1 MKSSYTL
8 SGNHFTEF
16 VAEVNE
22 KFMNCNKQA
31 INGFIGMLGRSV
43 QKSTQH
49 YFETDYDVMSEELVL
64 NARSARSSVHVRGI
78 YPDDEDLTDDRNI
91 LNATTNELERIIEEN
106 STINPPMVY
115 QISFNNEIPLYE
127 NTLPIHRKIYDIARM
142 EMYELYMEV
151 KELNPKCVLVGI
163 KTDCLV
169 FNRVKID
176 PPLSKEWGGVKKC
189 NVPLIKECTIDN
201 TKEIC
206 TDPYVIQGN
215 EWNNFTWCEGETYT
229 NDEGMTMDA
238 KIASGRYIND
248 GFLMLGMAGSG
259 KSEILKEAQ
268 RILEKNTAV
277 RSFLTAC
284 PTHKACK
291 IVNGTTIHRLFN
303 INPIDFSYEYG
314 KAHEIKQAGIKYIFL
329 DEVSMISEQLWNV
342 LAHIKTNFGFVFCGF
357 GDFQQLKPVNEE
369 HIDFKNTW
377 IVKYVFNN
385 NLCELTHI
393 HRFDDNVLLQDA
405 HKCARGEAI
414 DFKNYTTEEH
424 DLCLCWTNAA
434 VDALNKKWNTHYA
447 KQHDKTLE
455 VDGFRQSKYI
465 LHEGLKLM
473 AYRSG
478 RGMYYNSEEFTVK
491 SFDDDSITL
500 HPGENSPDLRS
511 DITINI
517 NYSKDFK
524 PIYAITVHKAQ
535 GMTAD
540 KPYSIYEY
548 NRMRKDMLY
557 VCLTRARKK
566 EYVNFCDIN
575 LLKPYTG
582 YIYRYTYNGKCYIG
596 STNNIKDRKEEHKQN
611 NTNKFGRAIQTI
623 GYNNLKF
630 EILETV
636 HYGERQELYDIEDEY
651 IRVADSIR
659 NGWNTRRN
667 YVDVM

>member
-1 MKSSYTL
+1 
-8 SGNHFTEF
+8 
-16 VAEVNE
+16 
-22 KFMNCNKQA
+22 
-31 INGFIGMLGRSV
+31 
-43 QKSTQH
+43 
-49 YFETDYDVMSEELVL
+49 
-64 NARSARSSVHVRGI
+64 
-78 YPDDEDLTDDRNI
+78 
-91 LNATTNELERIIEEN
+91 
-106 STINPPMVY
+106 
-115 QISFNNEIPLYE
+115 
-127 NTLPIHRKIYDIARM
+127 
-142 EMYELYMEV
+142 
-151 KELNPKCVLVGI
+151 
-163 KTDCLV
+163 
-169 FNRVKID
+169 
-176 PPLSKEWGGVKKC
+176 
-189 NVPLIKECTIDN
+189 
-201 TKEIC
+201 
-206 TDPYVIQGN
+206 
-215 EWNNFTWCEGETYT
+215 
-229 NDEGMTMDA
+229 MDA

-248 GFLMLGMAGSG
+248 GFLIIGMAGSG

-314 KAHEIKQAGIKYIFL
+314 KAHEIKQAGVKYIFL

-393 HRFDDNVLLQDA
+393 HRFDDNVLQQDA

-478 RGMYYNSEEFTVK
+478 RGMYYNSEEFIVK
-491 SFDDDSITL
+491 SFNADSITL
-500 HPGENSPDLRS
+500 QVGELRS
-511 DITINI
+511 PEFTIGI